1 MISLSL
7 FISVLS
13 LIIIA
18 GVTEKILKPLY
29 IKIEDKLN

>member
-18 GVTEKILKPLY
+18 FVGEKILKPLY
-29 IKIEDKLN
+29 IKIEGKLK